1 MNLHTK
7 VMTALER
14 GSFRPQQGLSI
25 MNHKKHLVKV
35 KQRHCF
41 RPQQGL
47 SIMNLYPH
55 SALKRT
61 CDRFRPQQGLSIMN
75 WLCCYTLAT
84 LTRTVSVPNRG

>member
-1 MNLHTK
+1 MN
-7 VMTALER
+7 
-14 GSFRPQQGLSI
+14 
-25 MNHKKHLVKV
+25 VKENW
-35 KQRHCF
+35 HNEDYASF

-55 SALKRT
+55 SAFIRT